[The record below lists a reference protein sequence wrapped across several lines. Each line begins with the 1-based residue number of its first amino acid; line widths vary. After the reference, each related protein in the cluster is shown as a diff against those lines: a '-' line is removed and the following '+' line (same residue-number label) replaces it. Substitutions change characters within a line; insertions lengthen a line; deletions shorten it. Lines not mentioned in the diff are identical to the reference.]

1 MVPAEVID
9 RRALLQEAV
18 PRLLDL
24 ARREGLPFSKYDQD
38 DLDELPEAHRRAL
51 ARAMGCDESVDAM
64 LKTGAKVYKNY
75 RRNRKTSQVPLLLP
89 LLLKPLARHAEESA
103 SGLAGRAARRRR
115 CRSSLGF
122 LPRERQGPQD
132 RLTP

>member
-1 MVPAEVID
+1 MSFVLQETELGPLSLIPDVDLADLAVELDMVPAEVID

-103 SGLAGRAARRRR
+103 SG
-115 CRSSLGF
+115 
-122 LPRERQGPQD
+122 
-132 RLTP
+132 